1 MHNLIINHLGP
12 IDHVEITCQR
22 FMVFTG
28 AQATGKSTLAKAQ
41 FYFRTIKDDILSL
54 IIKKSMNYSG
64 MKENNLHKLL
74 IPELRE
80 KFLRVFG
87 SSWGMDNSMY
97 MSFYYNQSTYVRI
110 SLKKDTEYDNP
121 NYLWIEYSSNI
132 KQYLI
137 RINSV
142 INNSVINNSA
152 LSMISE
158 EKNYI
163 KEELNELFSD
173 DYDTIFIP
181 AGRSLITLLATQLN
195 YIYSTMEDAQKRAID
210 YRTRNYLERILKIR
224 PEFENG
230 LIGLL
235 NDNPNKNLSQM
246 LNLQKA
252 YELISEILKGSY
264 RYNNGEERLEINN
277 NHYVKINFTSSG
289 QQEAVWILNLLFY
302 HLIQNQKTNFIIE
315 EPESH
320 LFPDAQKLIT
330 ELIALVYNA
339 GNSVFLTT
347 HSPYVLGSLNNLLYA
362 SQINKNVAK
371 EVSQVINNKFWI
383 DYKSFGSWFFEKGN
397 IIDGMDDELHMINNE
412 LIDGISKVINEDY
425 DRLFNIKID
434 YEGACN

>member
-1 MHNLIINHLGP
+1 
-12 IDHVEITCQR
+12 
-22 FMVFTG
+22 MVFTG

-210 YRTRNYLERILKIR
+210 YCTRNYLERILKIR

-235 NDNPNKNLSQM
+235 NDNPNKNLSQK

-302 HLIQNQKTNFIIE
+302 HLLQNQKTNFIIE